1 MRFSAVYKS
10 RKISNLAEIKN
21 VIDLFFALCE
31 YIYMTP
37 KNWRKQQNLTL
48 EQLSNMIG
56 FSAGHL
62 CEIESGKKNGSAKLF
77 NAYYLASQ
85 GQVTANDFFNHN

>member
-1 MRFSAVYKS
+1 MKQS
-10 RKISNLAEIKN
+10 RNNENSLDTKF
-21 VIDLFFALCE
+21 VIDE

-37 KNWRKQQNLTL
+37 KFWRKQQNLTL
-48 EQLSNMIG
+48 EQLSNMLG

-85 GQVTANDFFNHN
+85 GQVTANDFFHSSHQSE